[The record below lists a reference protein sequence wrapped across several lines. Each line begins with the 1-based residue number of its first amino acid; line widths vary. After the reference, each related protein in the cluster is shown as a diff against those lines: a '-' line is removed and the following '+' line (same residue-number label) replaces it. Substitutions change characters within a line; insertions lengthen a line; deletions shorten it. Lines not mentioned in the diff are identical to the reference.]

1 MGPAQALAAV
11 GSGQRRGGLPSK
23 KPLSRGAHPRR
34 VERGLC
40 KDAKKAKRGL
50 LFIHLPRHSDQALT
64 VSHHNITFAAITVA
78 RGLVFSRRIAKTRAA
93 ARLQIHS
100 NFQTA
105 EPRAFARAI
114 YYYCYLVSW
123 DYSVYLNIGRSPIL
137 FMATYPVTD
146 GVTTFLEPPEDYV
159 VDFDNPQQQK
169 ALEHFLIFGILGSLA
184 FVCLIQR
191 LYTKHFITGS
201 LKVDDA
207 LISLAWVASVV
218 MQSVQIWSVSIG
230 GLCHHAWEMPIEVYE
245 KHMLSSYIVAP
256 IFITCNGLSKTSLLT
271 VYLQISPQKWF
282 RITIWAAISM
292 VASYTIVIAGLL
304 LFGCQPIRT
313 AWDPYSFGTGK
324 CVDLAVLYIAIAVAN
339 IVSDVVLF
347 IIPIPTIVRLK
358 MPKAQ
363 KVGAAIMFGIGSV
376 TVATSIVRMNYLPSL
391 LGTNDIPWVAA
402 PANVWSFVEV
412 NLFIICGSMPTFRK
426 FLRRFFPRL
435 MGSSS
440 TSGPS
445 KSSNY
450 DASQSKLHRQQH
462 TGYSQFDTVEMDN
475 FSDKDVRTQTTV
487 VGTGGPLTP
496 ARGSSSRDDNSEEA
510 ILDESSIAYT
520 KTFDV
525 KYSNT
530 GLSIGYFGTPTVV
543 LLKPIWRP
551 LLLARPPEAEKTS
564 EVVSEADMLSVR
576 TQSKIDKTSFAGSPP
591 ERAIPT
597 PRPHKHYLLPLKP
610 YATSKHQSILW
621 REEMATL
628 SSGLAS
634 TLESSLEATA
644 AVSFLTGIVAHITIR
659 PFEIDSKAWAIVFSY
674 LGFLVAT
681 FLGYV
686 CSPKFAVTQA
696 IIRTAT
702 VSNAFNLG
710 LVSSILIYRAFF
722 HRLHRFPGPFLA
734 KLSRFYAM
742 KNAAENLKAN
752 EKIQGLHE
760 KYGDFVRGRV
770 KYLSTAK
777 LQFVLYTNHQLNVQ
791 SHLETEEE
799 GVDERN
805 FADENEALA
814 VYEDRVVSKVDLLMS
829 RIADHEGSP
838 IDVTQ
843 YAIFFGF
850 DVMGQVGFSK
860 DFEMLNS
867 GKKHPAIEGLHDNM
881 AAVGVLGTVPWLMSM
896 LSKIP
901 GATGSYS
908 RFTDWCGR
916 ELQAKRAIVDSEKVT
931 LKDQTPRDV
940 ISWLLRAEDE
950 HDRSAP
956 PGEGAF
962 QEDSRLMIIAGSDTT
977 AVALTNA
984 LYFLTANPMAY
995 RKLQELVLMQFPGG
1009 EKDWTYEKV
1018 KLISYL
1024 DFVIQETLRLKPSVP
1039 AGLARLT
1046 PATGIQIDQVFIPG
1060 DTIVSVPAYTIHR
1073 DPRYWEDALKFRP
1086 ERWENL
1092 NPEKAPWIPFTRG
1105 QFSCPGR
1112 NLAFME
1118 LRMVLSRIAL
1128 RYNLAF
1134 PPGEDGES
1142 FDKGARD
1149 TFTLNVPQLPIVFTG
1164 RS

>member
-1 MGPAQALAAV
+1 
-11 GSGQRRGGLPSK
+11 
-23 KPLSRGAHPRR
+23 
-34 VERGLC
+34 
-40 KDAKKAKRGL
+40 
-50 LFIHLPRHSDQALT
+50 
-64 VSHHNITFAAITVA
+64 
-78 RGLVFSRRIAKTRAA
+78 
-93 ARLQIHS
+93 
-100 NFQTA
+100 
-105 EPRAFARAI
+105 
-114 YYYCYLVSW
+114 
-123 DYSVYLNIGRSPIL
+123 
-137 FMATYPVTD
+137 MATYPVTD

-169 ALEHFLIFGILGSLA
+169 ALEHFLIFGTLGSLA

-201 LKVDDA
+201 LKVDDEA
-207 LISLAWVASVV
+207 IRILTHVAP
-218 MQSVQIWSVSIG
+218 QGSVSIG

-271 VYLQISPQKWF
+271 VYPQISPQKWF

-475 FSDKDVRTQTTV
+475 FPDKDVRTHTTV

-496 ARGSSSRDDNSEEA
+496 VRGSSSRDDNSEEA

-525 KYSNT
+525 KYSN
-530 GLSIGYFGTPTVV
+530 
-543 LLKPIWRP
+543 
-551 LLLARPPEAEKTS
+551 
-564 EVVSEADMLSVR
+564 
-576 TQSKIDKTSFAGSPP
+576 KTSFAGSPS

-597 PRPHKHYLLPLKP
+597 PHPHKHHFLPLKP
-610 YATSKHQSILW
+610 YAASKHRSILL

-634 TLESSLEATA
+634 TLESSLQATA
-644 AVSFLTGIVAHITIR
+644 AVSFLTGVVAHITIR

-674 LGFLVAT
+674 LGVLVTT

-686 CSPKFAVTQA
+686 CVPKFAVTQA
-696 IIRTAT
+696 VIRTAA
-702 VSNAFNLG
+702 VSNTFNLG

-742 KNAAENLKAN
+742 KNAAKNLKAN
-752 EKIQGLHE
+752 GKIQGLHE
-760 KYGDFVRGRV
+760 KYGDFVRV
-770 KYLSTAK
+770 
-777 LQFVLYTNHQLNVQ
+777 
-791 SHLETEEE
+791 ETEEE

-829 RIADHEGSP
+829 RIADQEGSP

-850 DVMGQVGFSK
+850 DVMGQVGMSLWITMLFYRAANLSVIGFSK

-881 AAVGVLGTVPWLMSM
+881 AAVGVLGAVPWLMSM

-931 LKDQTPRDV
+931 PKDQTPRDV

-1046 PATGIQIDQVFIPG
+1046 PATGIQIDEVFIPG

-1073 DPRYWEDALKFRP
+1073 DPRYWEDALEFRP

-1092 NPEKAPWIPFTRG
+1092 NPEKVPWIPFTRG

-1128 RYNLAF
+1128 RYDLAF

-1149 TFTLNVPQLPIVFTG
+1149 TFTLNVPQLPIVFTA